1 MSKQV
6 TPPTKAVLEVE
17 SELQERAKAGA
28 KREATSI
35 KRFTGLIL
43 DYALSKYES
52 GEIILT
58 QPEVIEPAEPAR
70 LPDGLPPGCTHREP
84 ILDRVR

>member
-1 MSKQV
+1 MSKQA
-6 TPPTKAVLEVE
+6 TAPTKAVLEVDP
-17 SELQERAKAGA
+17 ELQERAKAGA

-35 KRFTGLIL
+35 KRFTALIL

-58 QPEVIEPAEPAR
+58 QPEVIEPTEPAR
-70 LPDGLPPGCTHREP
+70 LPESMPAGCTTR
-84 ILDRVR
+84 